1 MIDYH
6 TLVLIEGIA
15 NVKGWSIL
23 LSRDEEKEMQ
33 KHTALFMLT
42 SYSLTVLQLIKIG
55 NHARSVLVS
64 LMEKMPSDVFDV
76 YMGTGPTVETWRAAS
91 LQHPPSELKTGK
103 HTALFMLT
111 SYT

>member
-33 KHTALFMLT
+33 KHTALLMLT
-42 SYSLTVLQLIKIG
+42 LLHLTDD
-55 NHARSVLVS
+55 S
-64 LMEKMPSDVFDV
+64 
-76 YMGTGPTVETWRAAS
+76 
-91 LQHPPSELKTGK
+91 
-103 HTALFMLT
+103 
-111 SYT
+111 